1 MPWDIRFITPFN
13 KIISGSSQ
21 TGKTSFLKKLLSH
34 REDLMTTPPKR
45 VILFYKLNQDIYN
58 EMVSSNLIHDLVD
71 VSNEIPSL
79 EAIHDMVRPYKDD
92 GGSMLIFDDIL
103 SDITRDFQQLFC
115 NASHH
120 LNCSIIF
127 VTQNLFQNNPYFRT
141 MSLNAH
147 YFTIMRN
154 ARDKQQISI
163 LGKQF
168 SPNNVRYVVESYTDA
183 TKNKYSYLILD
194 FHPNSN
200 PTIGLRAR
208 IFPDEFPTHIY
219 LEK

>member
-1 MPWDIRFITPFN
+1 MPWDLRFISPFN

-21 TGKTSFLKKLLSH
+21 TGKTHYIKKLLEHKAS
-34 REDLMTTPPKR
+34 LMTNPPKK
-45 VILFYKLNQDIYN
+45 VFLFYKLKQDVYN
-58 EMVSSNLIHDLVD
+58 EMVSSNLVDELID
-71 VSNEIPSL
+71 VSSQFPTLDEIYEML
-79 EAIHDMVRPYKDD
+79 RPYKDE
-92 GGSMLIFDDIL
+92 GGSLMIFDDIL
-103 SDITRDFQQLFC
+103 SDITKDFQQMFC

-127 VTQNLFQNNPYFRT
+127 VTQNLFQSNKYFRT

-168 SPNNVRYVVESYTDA
+168 SPNNVNYVVESYSDA
-183 TKNKYSYLILD
+183 TKNKFSYLVLD

-200 PTIGLRAR
+200 PSIGLRTR
-208 IFPDEFPTHIY
+208 IFPEEFPTVVY